1 MDSVSSSIVPAGMGV
16 EKAEGTGKP
25 AEMVTPRGLK
35 GGPEDR
41 GGEECSDSKAGPNSV
56 SHL

>member
-1 MDSVSSSIVPAGMGV
+1 MDSVSSSIVPARMGV
-16 EKAEGTGKP
+16 EKAEDMGKP
-25 AEMVTPRGLK
+25 AESLTPGGLR

-41 GGEECSDSKAGPNSV
+41 GGAECSDSKAGSNSV